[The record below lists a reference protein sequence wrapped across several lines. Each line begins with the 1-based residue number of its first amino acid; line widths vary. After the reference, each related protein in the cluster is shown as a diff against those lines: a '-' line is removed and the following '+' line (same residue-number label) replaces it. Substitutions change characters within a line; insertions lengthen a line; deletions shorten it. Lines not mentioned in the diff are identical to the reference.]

1 MAEWQT
7 VESTPL
13 HSVTLTTT
21 AKGIVTFEIT
31 VQDRDVEV
39 AATKATTVLERL
51 RAQYASTNSGEFYRG
66 A

>member
-1 MAEWQT
+1 MDTIA
-7 VESTPL
+7 ESTPL
-13 HSVTLTTT
+13 HTVKLSTT

-51 RAQYASTNSGEFYRG
+51 RAQYASTNAGEFYRG